1 MLKVRKIIAGKILW
15 IFILFY
21 DEENFESILWNQE
34 NSEKQDIECM
44 TYNISYMTYNMYS
57 MI

>member
-1 MLKVRKIIAGKILW
+1 MLKFVGIVGKILW
-15 IFILFY
+15 NFILFY

-44 TYNISYMTYNMYS
+44 YDL
-57 MI
+57 

>member
-1 MLKVRKIIAGKILW
+1 MLETNDIAGKILW
-15 IFILFY
+15 KFKLFY

-44 TYNISYMTYNMYS
+44 TNNISNMTYNMYS